1 MQGKVLV
8 GGELAEPEGKLS
20 KAQKKNMKRMEKKAA
35 ARASTDASVASSEVG
50 SFCPATIA
58 LFNFR
63 SAGFLPSCFSGAFC
77 CAPGTAVALTRCPK
91 LRSTASQENPFTQG
105 KISIDWEKS

>member
-35 ARASTDASVASSEVG
+35 ARASTDASVASSEV
-50 SFCPATIA
+50 SSTYPATVA
-58 LFNFR
+58 LNIFR
-63 SAGFLPSCFSGAFC
+63 STGVLPSCFLGAFC
-77 CAPGTAVALTRCPK
+77 CSSGAAVALIRCQN
-91 LRSTASQENPFTQG
+91 LRSTAR
-105 KISIDWEKS
+105 KSVHRGD